1 MLLDSKTLVCTRRQ
15 EGYSLPNGSSA
26 KISSSNQT
34 YSLWSVEEAAVRQ
47 AASPGCGSSLV
58 LQECWCFSSVSVNAG
73 EGRLCVKVC
82 KTLEEAEAL
91 LFASCSSLKSRL
103 TWA

>member
-26 KISSSNQT
+26 KISSSNQN

-47 AASPGCGSSLV
+47 AASPGCG
-58 LQECWCFSSVSVNAG
+58 AG